1 MTQRKDNSFALFKND
16 RKEKDTHAD
25 YQGTLTV
32 NGQEFWINAW
42 INEPKGGG
50 QKYMSGTVKP
60 KEQQRGAQQG
70 KPSRDRDY
78 DGGAPF

>member
-25 YQGTLTV
+25 YQGSLMV
-32 NGQEFWINAW
+32 DGKEYWINAW

-60 KEQQRGAQQG
+60 KEQRQAPQG
-70 KPSRDRDY
+70 RPQRDRDY